1 MVGTSFPLNPVSCF
15 LARTAARLGT
25 VLRICIVSMPDY
37 TRQAAA
43 GELLQERKR
52 ASMHPLRT
60 VRAVQPHAKY
70 ATSSDFCSYFLGS
83 LRELYLLAFLLTG
96 CHANAERCLIL
107 TAEECLGE
115 TRVFRGWESTWGRRR
130 LVSNAIRLVFDE
142 RSGGIGEL
150 DSWRE
155 RNSDSPQF
163 EAISAVT
170 TLDPPLLRFAF
181 VMSVLERYSLHDCAL
196 LLGCSPREVSQMRVR
211 AINDLSHFVPML
223 RPPKLKLGGSHSAP
237 GPGYRSGIAKQ
248 NDCRARS

>member
-1 MVGTSFPLNPVSCF
+1 MNPVSCF
-15 LARTAARLGT
+15 LARTANRLGT
-25 VLRICIVSMPDY
+25 ASASYLYRVDAGLRK
-37 TRQAAA
+37 AAA

-60 VRAVQPHAKY
+60 VQAVQPHAKY

-96 CHANAERCLIL
+96 SHANAQRCLIL

-196 LLGCSPREVSQMRVR
+196 LLGCSPREVSQMRVC